1 MSAPESKSS
10 EVEKSEVTRIMI
22 DPSDSNY
29 TIYIA
34 ARIMP
39 DIRPTQLPSPLVR
52 SCTLSNPMDGRSSR
66 TVSNSPTV
74 KIERVFVRIAP
85 VESLYLSRFD
95 VQKSFS

>member
-1 MSAPESKSS
+1 
-10 EVEKSEVTRIMI
+10 MI

-29 TIYIA
+29 IYCSKDH
-34 ARIMP
+34 P